1 MWCHLPMTR
10 FNLRKDNQNFRNRH
24 TPEFFSSHLN
34 RDLTTLKST
43 SGNPL
48 HNRYDMQIVCTPGI
62 LRITG
67 FRHKAAAKP
76 TSNGICAK
84 QPNMYI
90 LFINGMIANLFPQ
103 QSDA

>member
-1 MWCHLPMTR
+1 
-10 FNLRKDNQNFRNRH
+10 
-24 TPEFFSSHLN
+24 
-34 RDLTTLKST
+34 
-43 SGNPL
+43 
-48 HNRYDMQIVCTPGI
+48 MQIVCSPGI

-76 TSNGICAK
+76 RSNGICAK